1 MASPGHNS
9 FPPSKNLYISIIP
22 TGSYEYHG
30 ENLPYDTD
38 SVLAEKIVS
47 RCITSLKSMKN
58 VNIQVYP
65 ALKYGYSI
73 EWIKYPGTISIDP
86 KTYLDMLESIVDF
99 MEKNI
104 SPAGYIFVNGHG
116 GNYSLLEVF
125 SRKKF
130 YELKKPFIIIDIW
143 RIASRYGLKYC
154 HGCLFEQQ
162 LYSYLTGQSIK
173 ENYREEQVC
182 SGYNELLKGY
192 IEELKI
198 GGCGNIN
205 IEPGVFVNKICMIIG
220 EAIKIII
227 DHSQN

>member
-1 MASPGHNS
+1 MTLSRHNS
-9 FPPSKNLYISIIP
+9 ISTHKNLHIAIIP

-30 ENLPYDTD
+30 EDLPLDTD
-38 SVLAEKIVS
+38 SVIAEEIVS
-47 RCITSLKSMKN
+47 LCINNFKYEKN
-58 VNIQVYP
+58 INIHIYP
-65 ALKYGYSI
+65 VLKYGYSI
-73 EWIKYPGTISIDP
+73 EWLKYPGTINVDP
-86 KTYLDMLESIVDF
+86 KIYLDLLDSIVDSI
-99 MEKNI
+99 EKNI

-143 RIASRYGLKYC
+143 RIASGYGLKYC

-162 LYSYLTGQSIK
+162 LYSCLTSKSIK
-173 ENYREEQVC
+173 ENYREEQIC
-182 SGYNELLKGY
+182 SSYNELLKGY

-198 GGCGNIN
+198 GGCGDIN
-205 IEPGVFVNKICMIIG
+205 IEPCVFVNKICMLIG

-227 DHSQN
+227 DHS